1 MGCMEEAVPLESWLS
16 NIGVAFPKKMKPL
29 TLFLLIKAQRKF
41 ALFLKKKKKKRMK
54 RDNFILLHK
63 VYNWSN
69 QYKVDETP
77 PSETNNRDS
86 NRRASAIS
94 KSAIISI

>member
-1 MGCMEEAVPLESWLS
+1 MGCMEEAVLLESWLS
-16 NIGVAFPKKMKPL
+16 NIGVAFPKKMK
-29 TLFLLIKAQRKF
+29 TLMLFFLIKAQRKF
-41 ALFLKKKKKKRMK
+41 ALFKKKKKKRIK

-86 NRRASAIS
+86 NTRTSAIS

>member
-1 MGCMEEAVPLESWLS
+1 MGCMEEAVLLESWLS
-16 NIGVAFPKKMKPL
+16 NIGVAFPKKNENFNVI
-29 TLFLLIKAQRKF
+29 FLNKSTKKVCSF
-41 ALFLKKKKKKRMK
+41 KKKKKKRIK

-86 NRRASAIS
+86 NTRTSAIS